1 MKLRH
6 GKWLF
11 ENYIL
16 VARNV
21 LATRI
26 GMYDGDDES
35 AAYQVV
41 LATTLFV
48 DQWFPAALPAAP
60 DVETCV
66 IVNNHLPSRITLQRG
81 RREQA

>member
-21 LATRI
+21 LAARI

-41 LATTLFV
+41 LATTFFV
-48 DQWFPAALPAAP
+48 DQWFPAASPAAP

-66 IVNNHLPSRITLQRG
+66 VVNNRLPFH
-81 RREQA
+81 A